1 MLLFS
6 INMKF
11 RWLFLSLLTCIAVD
25 SRAQLAVL
33 SPDPP
38 ESKKKFEYHLERMDK
53 RVNSPFH
60 EGAPVISTDGSILY
74 FFVADHPDNK
84 FGTKGSQDIW
94 YSERTGSGKWG
105 DAVHMPAPLN
115 QSRYNQ
121 VMSII
126 NDGNTLLI
134 RGTGTKS
141 SEGFSITHRNFNGW
155 DNPIPLRI
163 KDYDK
168 MRKGVYS
175 GGILNQQG
183 DVLLLYF
190 NELKDE
196 KISDL
201 YVSFKQEDGSW
212 SKPKYIEALNTRQDE
227 FGPSLD
233 PDGTTLYFASTR
245 PGGHGSS
252 DIYVTKRLDETWLN
266 WSEPINLGSPVNTSG
281 FDAYYSVDDKGNVFT
296 TRAYMSPDGGS
307 LDILT
312 LIPVEKPKPQ
322 LTVWGFV
329 YDEET
334 KDPISASVKYE
345 IHQLT
350 AGEAVS
356 DANDGF
362 YEVKITGDGKYQ
374 ILSTAEGYL
383 NETDQLEIPE
393 VDMDTVIQKDLYLD
407 KIKIGST
414 VRLNNIFFDFDKT
427 ILRPESINELNM
439 VVDFL
444 KENPTVKVEI
454 AGHTDSKGSDEYN
467 INLSDG
473 RAAAVRSYLLEN
485 WIGSDRVTSKGYG
498 ESKPV
503 ADNQTDEGR
512 QRNRRVEFTIME
524 R

>member
-1 MLLFS
+1 MNCRWFFLALL
-6 INMKF
+6 
-11 RWLFLSLLTCIAVD
+11 LGTALSVE
-25 SRAQLAVL
+25 AQLAVL
-33 SPDPP
+33 STDPP
-38 ESKKKFEYHLERMDK
+38 KPKKKLEYHLERMDK

-84 FGTKGSQDIW
+84 HGTKGSQDIW
-94 YSERTGSGKWG
+94 FSERTGSGKWG

-115 QSRYNQ
+115 QNRYNQ
-121 VMSII
+121 VMSVI
-126 NDGNTLLI
+126 NDGNTLLV
-134 RGTGTKS
+134 RGKGTKS
-141 SEGFSITHRNFNGW
+141 SEGFSIAHRNFNGW
-155 DNPIPLRI
+155 DAPIPLRI
-163 KDYDK
+163 RDYDT

-175 GGILNQQG
+175 GGILNQSG
-183 DVLLLYF
+183 NVLLLYF
-190 NELKDE
+190 SELKDE

-201 YVSFKQEDGSW
+201 YVSFKQEDRSW
-212 SKPKYIEALNTRQDE
+212 SKPKYIEALNTAHDE

-233 PDGTTLYFASTR
+233 PNGNTLYFASTR

-252 DIYVTKRLDETWLN
+252 DIYVTKRLDDTWLN
-266 WSEPINLGSPVNTSG
+266 WSDPINLGAPINTSG

-312 LIPVEKPKPQ
+312 LIPVEKPKPM

-329 YDEET
+329 FDQET
-334 KDPISASVKYE
+334 KDPVSASVKYE

-362 YEVKITGDGKYQ
+362 YEVKIAADGEYQ
-374 ILSTAEGYL
+374 ILSTSEGYL
-383 NETDQLEIPE
+383 NETESLLIPE
-393 VDMDTVIQKDLYLD
+393 IESDTVIQKDIYLD
-407 KIKIGST
+407 KIEIGST

-427 ILRPESINELNM
+427 TLRPESVTELNM

-444 KENPTVKVEI
+444 KDNPSVKVEI
-454 AGHTDSKGSDEYN
+454 AGHTDSKGSDAYN
-467 INLSDG
+467 FNLSDG
-473 RAAAVRSYLLEN
+473 RAGAVRSFLLEN
-485 WIGSDRVTSKGYG
+485 WIEPDRVTSQGYG

-503 ADNQTDEGR
+503 ANNQSDEGR
-512 QRNRRVEFTIME
+512 QRNRRVEFTILE